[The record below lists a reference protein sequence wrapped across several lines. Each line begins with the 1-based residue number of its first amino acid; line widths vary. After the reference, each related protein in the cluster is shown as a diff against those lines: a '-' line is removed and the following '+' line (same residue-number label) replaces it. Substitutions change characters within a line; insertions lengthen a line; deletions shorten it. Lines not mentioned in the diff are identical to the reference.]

1 MEFHHIK
8 STSNYPQLPTA
19 GGISHFTDNPFD
31 QLKWQGQQKIKLLNV
46 LWDENYENVAFDE
59 TLADLSNLWNAAG
72 QSFEIKLPPR
82 FVYDYELE
90 LPVLFDNAVG
100 YNYAIIEYAA
110 SDFKAEPTHLGYFI
124 SNIAPGAVAQTTKL
138 QISLDYWTTFI
149 YQLLGATGT
158 DGVTYMQLERG
169 HAPMLKTSVE
179 KYLADPLHN
188 NDYLLAPDVNFGEAD
203 EVSSSAFV
211 PFGTGEKYVLIAST
225 ISKFDI
231 KNIGKTKPISATEPI
246 YLSDASRNGSDA
258 IVDGLNYAAGDVDYS
273 GLKRPTILTTENNN
287 IANGYSMLA
296 VSAVDVYEN
305 GFFTAMLEQ
314 CPQFLESI
322 AALFVVSAEMVKLS
336 NPETLFKRTRATW
349 AEAAASGKTYPDLN
363 ALDKNYSYI
372 DDNSAEVFEIETTG
386 FTVYDV
392 EPADDAVLDSLT
404 LSKDLFAYAPQYSN
418 IAKLYTSPYAHLE
431 VSGSDGE
438 TATIKIERT
447 SSVKVKS
454 KCAIAFP
461 YLRYEVFLSGIGS
474 DASNEFTWVD
484 LHGSEHSAD
493 IPAGDFRD
501 FVFGFDI
508 PTFELRMPGYDSY
521 RLHNYNTN
529 NVVAAEQAAL
539 AYENGTRS
547 ANTSLQNAL
556 DAQDAAYANTNA
568 DISANYENTQR
579 SASTALENALLSN
592 DTVYRN
598 ATGNADTAKTNSL
611 ANTATTLANSLRS
624 NETANTIALANAT
637 TGNTTTLASA
647 KTENDNANAS
657 ADLAKSNEKDNAD
670 RSYTNGVAS
679 ATTSNTNAKAS
690 AATAKSNADTSA
702 DTAKTNADTS
712 ADAAQA
718 NATASANTAYINTSN
733 SSTNSVTNTALQV
746 ATSESNTSLSTA
758 AALKITGLS
767 NSLAQALQA
776 WEAGLSRELA
786 VLAFEQAGISAAIGA
801 VTNIGAGA
809 LTGGV
814 AGAGGAAVDATVQAA
829 ATAIGFGFNAERT
842 ELIISNSQQQLN
854 ERTNN
859 TNDIQTEKNKLSTNV
874 NTNNNTLA
882 TATTK
887 NTTDTANT
895 NADNTKKTSIS
906 NASRS
911 ATTTKT
917 NAALTQTT
925 TKANAAATLATAN
938 ANADLSLKTEKDNL
952 TGSRD
957 LAKAIADRNY
967 TTTID
972 NAGRSYTTAKSN
984 AALNLKNSTDNAN
997 LSKTT
1002 ADSNANDSATTA
1014 NANTVRSYDC
1024 TIENAELSRETAD
1037 TNAKR
1042 TNATTLENLDNST
1055 AKAHANAGRSNA
1067 VALANQQFSRD
1078 TSVANAQRNLE
1089 IGAGIAR
1096 KSYLDRKLDTPVIVA
1111 EASGDPMPDAFHW
1124 RGLQVKVVTQ
1134 KDDEIAQA
1142 GDQMLRYGYK
1152 VNRNWKFDGLN
1163 KMKHFTYWKC
1173 EDVWFARPNATPETN
1188 RLYGKALQVIR
1199 AILMNG
1205 TTVWSEYDKIGT
1217 YSIYENE
1224 PEETK

>member
-1 MEFHHIK
+1 MDFHHIK

-59 TLADLSNLWNAAG
+59 TLSNLSNLWNASG

-100 YNYAIIEYAA
+100 YNYAIIEYGA
-110 SDFKAEPTHLGYFI
+110 SDFKSEPTHLGYFI

-158 DGVTYMQLERG
+158 DGITYMQLERG

-188 NDYLLAPDVNFGEAD
+188 NDNLLAPDVNFGEAD
-203 EVSSSAFV
+203 EITSAAFV
-211 PFGTGEKYVLIAST
+211 PFGTGEKYILIAST
-225 ISKFDI
+225 ISKADI
-231 KNIGKTKPISATEPI
+231 KNIGTTAPISPSAPL
-246 YLSDASRNGSDA
+246 YLTDSARDGADA
-258 IVDGLNYAAGDVDYS
+258 IVDGLNYAAGGVDYS
-273 GLKRPTILTTENNN
+273 NLKRPTILTTENNN
-287 IANGYSMLA
+287 TPNGYYMLA

-305 GFFTAMLEQ
+305 GFFTAVLEQ

-322 AALFVVSAEMVKLS
+322 ASLFVVSSEMVKLS

-349 AEAAASGKTYPDLN
+349 AEAAASGKTYPELN
-363 ALDKNYSYI
+363 ALDKNYRYI
-372 DDNSAEVFEIETTG
+372 DENSAEVFGIAENG

-392 EPADDAVLDSLT
+392 EPADDSVLDSLK

-418 IAKLYTSPYAHLE
+418 IAKLYTSPYAHIE

-447 SSVKVKS
+447 TSVKVKS
-454 KCAIAFP
+454 KCSIAFP

-474 DASNEFTWVD
+474 DAANEFTWVD
-484 LHGSEHSAD
+484 LHGEEHSAD
-493 IPAGDFRD
+493 IPVGDFRE
-501 FVFGFDI
+501 FVYGFDI
-508 PTFELRMPGYDSY
+508 PTFELRMPGYDNF
-521 RLHNYNTN
+521 RLHSYNTN
-529 NVVAAEQAAL
+529 NVVAAEQATL
-539 AYENGTRS
+539 AYENGARS

-556 DAQDAAYANTNA
+556 DSQNAAYQNTNA
-568 DISANYENTQR
+568 DISANYENGQR
-579 SASTALENALLSN
+579 SAATALDNALLSN
-592 DTVYRN
+592 ETAQRN
-598 ATGNADTAKTNSL
+598 AIENAYTAKTNSL
-611 ANTATTLANSLRS
+611 ASTATALANSLRS
-624 NETANTIALANAT
+624 NETARTIALANAT
-637 TGNTTTLASA
+637 TGNTTTLAAA
-647 KTENDNANAS
+647 KTANDNANAS
-657 ADLAKSNEKDNAD
+657 ADLAKSNAKDNAD
-670 RSYTNGVAS
+670 LAYKNGLAS
-679 ATTSNTNAKAS
+679 ATTANTNAKAS
-690 AATAKSNADTSA
+690 ASTAKSNADTSA

-718 NATASANTAYINTSN
+718 NATASANTAYTNTHN
-733 SSTNSVTNTALQV
+733 STTNSVANTTLQTT
-746 ATSESNTSLSTA
+746 ASEGNTSLSTA
-758 AALKITGLS
+758 AATEITRLS
-767 NSLAQALQA
+767 NELGKALQA
-776 WEAGLSRELA
+776 WESGLSRELA
-786 VLAFEQAGISAAIGA
+786 VLAFEQAGMSAAIGA

-809 LTGGV
+809 LTGGA

-829 ATAIGFGFNAERT
+829 SLALGFGFNSERT
-842 ELIISNSQQQLN
+842 EKIITNSEEQLKARSQN
-854 ERTNN
+854 AR
-859 TNDIQTEKNKLSTNV
+859 DIQKQK
-874 NTNNNTLA
+874 NTLA
-882 TATTK
+882 TSINNAT
-887 NTTDTANT
+887 NTVANTQATNNADTANT
-895 NADNTKKTSIS
+895 NAANTQKTALS

-911 ATTTKT
+911 ATATKA
-917 NAALTQTT
+917 NATLTQTT

-967 TTTID
+967 TTTVD
-972 NAGRSYTTAKSN
+972 NAGRSYTTAQSN
-984 AALNLKNSTDNAN
+984 AALSLKNSTDNAN
-997 LSKTT
+997 LSKTNSDT
-1002 ADSNANDSATTA
+1002 NANDSSTTA
-1014 NANTVRSYDC
+1014 NANTNRSYDC
-1024 TIENAELSRETAD
+1024 SIDTAQHSRDTAD
-1037 TNAKR
+1037 ANAKR
-1042 TNATTLENLDNST
+1042 SNVTALANLDTST
-1055 AKAHANAGRSNA
+1055 AKAHANADRSND
-1067 VALANQQFSRD
+1067 VALANPQFSRD

-1096 KSYLDRKLDTPVIVA
+1096 KSYLDRKLDAPVLVA
-1111 EASGDPMPDAFHW
+1111 EASGDPLPDAFHW

-1173 EDVWFARPNATPETN
+1173 EDVWFARPNVTSETN

-1217 YSIYENE
+1217 YSIYDNE

>member
-1 MEFHHIK
+1 MNFKHIK
-8 STSNYPQLPTA
+8 DTSNYPQLPTA
-19 GGISHFTDNPFD
+19 GGISYFTDNPFD
-31 QLKWQGQQKIKLLNV
+31 QMKWQGQQKIKLLNV

-59 TLADLSNLWNAAG
+59 TLSDLSNLWNTAG

-100 YNYAIIEYAA
+100 YNYAIIEYGAT
-110 SDFKAEPTHLGYFI
+110 DFKSEPTHLGYFI
-124 SNIAPGAVAQTTKL
+124 SNISPGAVAQTTKL

-149 YQLLGATGT
+149 YQLLGTAGT
-158 DGVTYMQLERG
+158 DGITYMQLERG

-211 PFGTGEKYVLIAST
+211 PFGTGEKYILIAST
-225 ISKFDI
+225 ISKSDI
-231 KNIGKTKPISATEPI
+231 KNIGKTKSISASAPI
-246 YLSDASRNGSDA
+246 YLSDESRNGADA
-258 IVDGLNYAAGDVDYS
+258 IVDGLKYAAGDVDYS
-273 GLKRPTILTTENNN
+273 DLKRPTILTTENNN

-305 GFFTAMLEQ
+305 GFFTAVLEQ

-349 AEAAASGKTYPDLN
+349 AEAVASGKTYPDLN

-372 DDNSAEVFEIETTG
+372 DENSPEVFGIETTG

-454 KCAIAFP
+454 KCSIAFP

-484 LHGSEHSAD
+484 LHGSEHAAD
-493 IPAGDFRD
+493 IPAGDFRE
-501 FVFGFDI
+501 FVYGFDI

-529 NVVAAEQAAL
+529 NIVAADQAAL
-539 AYENGTRS
+539 AYENGTRT
-547 ANTSLQNAL
+547 ANTALQNAL

-598 ATGNADTAKTNSL
+598 TTGNAETSKTNSL
-611 ANTATTLANSLRS
+611 ANTATSLANSLRS
-624 NETANTIALANAT
+624 NETSNTIALANAN
-637 TGNTTTLASA
+637 TGNTTTLASE
-647 KTENDNANAS
+647 KTANDNANAS
-657 ADLAKSNEKDNAD
+657 ADLAKSNAKDNAD

-679 ATTSNTNAKAS
+679 ATTANTNAKAS
-690 AATAKSNADTSA
+690 AATAKSNADSSA
-702 DTAKTNADTS
+702 DTANTNATS
-712 ADAAQA
+712 
-718 NATASANTAYINTSN
+718 SANTAYINTSN
-733 SSTNSVTNTALQV
+733 SSTNSVANTALQV
-746 ATSESNTSLSTA
+746 ATSEANTGLQNTA
-758 AALKITGLS
+758 ATQITGKS

-776 WEAGLSRELA
+776 WESGLSRELA

-829 ATAIGFGFNAERT
+829 ATAIGFGFNSERT
-842 ELIISNSQQQLN
+842 ELIITNSQQQLN

-859 TNDIQTEKNKLSTNV
+859 TNEIQTLKNTLATTV

-887 NTTDTANT
+887 NNTDTANT
-895 NADNTKKTSIS
+895 NAENTKKTAIS
-906 NASRS
+906 NAS
-911 ATTTKT
+911 
-917 NAALTQTT
+917 LTQTT
-925 TKANAAATLATAN
+925 TKANAAATLATSN

-967 TTTID
+967 TTTVD
-972 NAGRSYTTAKSN
+972 NAGRSYTTAQSN

-1002 ADSNANDSATTA
+1002 SDSNANDSATTA

-1024 TIENAELSRETAD
+1024 TIENAELSRETSD
-1037 TNAKR
+1037 TNVKR
-1042 TNATTLENLDNST
+1042 LNATTLENLDNST
-1055 AKAHANAGRSNA
+1055 AKAHANADRSND
-1067 VALANQQFSRD
+1067 VALANPQFSRD
-1078 TSVANAQRNLE
+1078 TSVANSQRNLE
-1089 IGAGIAR
+1089 NGASIAR

-1111 EASGDPMPDAFHW
+1111 EANGDPLPDAFHW

-1173 EDVWFARPNATPETN
+1173 ADVWFARQNATTEPN
-1188 RLYGKALQVIR
+1188 RIYGKALQVIR

-1217 YSIYENE
+1217 YSIYDNE
-1224 PEETK
+1224 PEEKK